1 MNLGHLYF
9 DICIFPGPWSL
20 TPGTFFT
27 LVESALQIHPFFLQ
41 NEANFRK
48 SQMNVSTI
56 LTMEYENKTL
66 GKRGKKQTQTK
77 PIYCGIASMNW
88 VCCVYDSNISFDSAK
103 MALYTGN
110 LEFEKRRQKNLNFL
124 KCKSLNKPGCL
135 RPLTGTLFAYLNRW
149 NFLYTD
155 GTQ

>member
-66 GKRGKKQTQTK
+66 GKRGKNKANTK
-77 PIYCGIASMNW
+77 P
-88 VCCVYDSNISFDSAK
+88 NISFDSAK

-149 NFLYTD
+149 NFLYTG